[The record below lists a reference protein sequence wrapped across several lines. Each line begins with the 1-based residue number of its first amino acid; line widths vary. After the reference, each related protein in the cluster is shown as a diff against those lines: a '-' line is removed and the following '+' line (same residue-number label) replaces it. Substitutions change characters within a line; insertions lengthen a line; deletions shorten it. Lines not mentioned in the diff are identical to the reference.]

1 MPDQNQVQGL
11 PPGAVVGPP
20 MQSQPAEVEGL
31 PPGAVVGPSMDSGS
45 SFRTGTPAAPLSEKD
60 ASADQNSPNGSAASI
75 QATHIFDPKT
85 QTIAKLPVEPGSR
98 YSGLYTVGDAVAAQ
112 AKDRFGS
119 HAGEPMQPPKF
130 DSQTGALTNGE
141 VEDQPIVP
149 DAAVVEALGKD
160 AAHIGSEV
168 VSGAVQKAKNLVPSA
183 ERAGQK
189 MEKLREAVG
198 THPVEMTEGLSKATA
213 RAQELGDSQTIPVS
227 VRKFINRV
235 TDPDK
240 GHLTYNEARDFL
252 TKFGSM
258 TADEATKLAPVVKG
272 QIQTMASELK
282 SSIAATAERAGKL
295 EDFQS
300 SMREYAAAKKLQ
312 NVVDWVKTE
321 GVKKALQG
329 AAGATGAAAGGYGA
343 YKLYQELKDLL

>member
-1 MPDQNQVQGL
+1 MGNSPAQIDLSAGIEQTPAVATAPNHIDLSAGL
-11 PPGAVVGPP
+11 E
-20 MQSQPAEVEGL
+20 PA
-31 PPGAVVGPSMDSGS
+31 SGS
-45 SFRTGTPAAPLSEKD
+45 FRAGTPLTEAD
-60 ASADQNSPNGSAASI
+60 ASSGNYATQ
-75 QATHIFDPKT
+75 QATHVFDPKT

-130 DSQTGALTNGE
+130 DPKTGALTNGE

-149 DAAVVEALGKD
+149 EGGAIEGALKEGADLVGSAAGKVAD
-160 AAHIGSEV
+160 VGKGVIE
-168 VSGAVQKAKNLVPSA
+168 KAKNLVPST

-198 THPVEMTEGLSKATA
+198 SHPVEMTDGLSKATA
-213 RAQELGDSQTIPVS
+213 RAQELGNSQTIPVS
-227 VRKFINRV
+227 VRKFISRV

-252 TKFGSM
+252 TKFGQM
-258 TADEATKLAPVVKG
+258 TSDEATKIAPVVKG
-272 QIQTMASELK
+272 QVQKMAGELK
-282 SSIAATAERAGKL
+282 DAISATADRAGKL

-300 SMREYAAAKKLQ
+300 SMREYASAKKIQ
-312 NVVDWVKTE
+312 AVADWVKTE
-321 GVKKALQG
+321 GVKKALAG
-329 AAGATGAAAGGYGA
+329 AATAGGAAAGGYTA
-343 YKLYQELKDLL
+343 YKAYQELKDLL